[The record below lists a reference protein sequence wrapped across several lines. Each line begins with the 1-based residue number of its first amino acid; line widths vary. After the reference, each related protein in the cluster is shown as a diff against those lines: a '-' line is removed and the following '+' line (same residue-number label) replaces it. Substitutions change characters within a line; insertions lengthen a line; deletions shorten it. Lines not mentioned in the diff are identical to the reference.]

1 MISCLVLALCWLV
14 SPLLPTAGAQG
25 FYLKNGDTVVF
36 YGDSI
41 TAQNLYNQWVEL
53 YTATRFPAM
62 RVHFYGAG
70 VGGDRVSGGS
80 GGPIDERLARDVFA
94 HKPTVVTVMLGM
106 NDGSYRPTTDE
117 IQSAYTKGYEHLLE
131 SIHANAP
138 AARITLLGPSPFDEV
153 TRPADFAGG
162 YNAVMLHFGQLDQE
176 LARKNGAL
184 YINLN
189 PPVVDALGKAQAL
202 NPEVAKLILP
212 DRVHPEA
219 LAHWV
224 MAETLLKGWN
234 APSLVSSVTID
245 ALAGKVADAQ
255 NATVETVVR
264 DKDAL
269 HWTETEK
276 SLPLAFNRRNEFDA
290 LLLDL
295 TDIEQQLNL
304 EPLLVTG
311 LAAGQYKLAI
321 DDKPVGTFSAAE
333 LTKGINLADFDTPM
347 RAQSQRVSWI
357 VSDQV
362 RAHYV
367 HMQMQIKKM
376 DEGDRQGK
384 PDSMDAFENFLE
396 DALYS
401 EATPKAHVFS
411 LSPAVAQP

>member
-1 MISCLVLALCWLV
+1 
-14 SPLLPTAGAQG
+14 
-25 FYLKNGDTVVF
+25 
-36 YGDSI
+36 
-41 TAQNLYNQWVEL
+41 
-53 YTATRFPAM
+53 
-62 RVHFYGAG
+62 
-70 VGGDRVSGGS
+70 VSGGS

-117 IQSAYTKGYEHLLE
+117 IQDAYTKGYEHLLE